1 MGAIIQCLKHQPII
15 YIKHTYMTGELQK
28 EKKNIY
34 ISTNFQMCKTR
45 RKKRI

>member
-28 EKKNIY
+28 EKKKYIY
-34 ISTNFQMCKTR
+34 QQIFKCVKQEE
-45 RKKRI
+45 KKRI